1 MTAEGRQRGM
11 EGPQPGRRERKK
23 AEVRQR
29 ISDAATGL
37 FLRHGFDHVSVS
49 EIAEAAD
56 VARPTVFAHF
66 PRKEDLFFDRYSE
79 VAGQLTR
86 AIRER
91 PLGTSAVS
99 ALRDA
104 LVAAARAGQAP
115 YGMQADMIPWWRTVA
130 ASRAL
135 QARARELADQLA
147 TELAAAMAATGTAE
161 PELVAAL
168 AVAAYR
174 TIHLQAVRTILAGEE
189 AAAVAA
195 RYPDRICSALTAV
208 DQMTAPTSWQ
218 ASIMDRFGEI
228 TRST

>member
-1 MTAEGRQRGM
+1 MVAEDRYGGPA
-11 EGPQPGRRERKK
+11 GPQPGRRERKK

-29 ISDAATGL
+29 ISDAATAL
-37 FLRHGFDHVSVS
+37 FLCRGFDRVSVS

-66 PRKEDLFFDRYSE
+66 PRKEDLFFDRYPE

-91 PLGTSAVS
+91 PAGTSAVS
-99 ALRDA
+99 ALRDT
-104 LVAAARAGQAP
+104 LVAVAQEGQAP
-115 YGMQADMIPWWRTVA
+115 YGLNADMIPWWRTVA

-147 TELAAAMAATGTAE
+147 TDLAQAMAATGTAE
-161 PELVAAL
+161 PELAAAL

-174 TIHLQAVRTILAGEE
+174 TVHIQAVRAILAGED
-189 AAAVAA
+189 APTVAA
-195 RYPDRICSALTAV
+195 RHPGRIRSALSAV
-208 DQMTAPTSWQ
+208 DCSHTA
-218 ASIMDRFGEI
+218 
-228 TRST
+228 

>member
-1 MTAEGRQRGM
+1 MVAEDRHGDPA
-11 EGPQPGRRERKK
+11 GPRPGRRERRK

-29 ISDAATGL
+29 ISDVATAL
-37 FLRHGFDHVSVS
+37 FLCDGFDQVSVS

-66 PRKEDLFFDRYSE
+66 PHKEDLFFDRYPE

-91 PLGTSAVS
+91 PAGTSAVS
-99 ALRDA
+99 ALCDTF
-104 LVAAARAGQAP
+104 VAVARAGHAP
-115 YGMQADMIPWWRTVA
+115 YGMQADMIPWWRAIA

-135 QARARELADQLA
+135 QARARELADQLS
-147 TELAAAMAATGTAE
+147 TELAQAMAATGTAE

-174 TIHLQAVRTILAGEE
+174 TVHLEAIRAILAGED
-189 AAAVAA
+189 AATVAA
-195 RYPDRICSALTAV
+195 EHPDRIRSALSAV
-208 DQMTAPTSWQ
+208 DQVLT
-218 ASIMDRFGEI
+218 
-228 TRST
+228 